1 MALNQGDKRVFQLQ
15 FSPISMIKFLVLGL
29 AAVFIF
35 AGAAEAK
42 PSDKCSAEGQ
52 KPCPAW
58 YSGPVCDPGLGTF
71 SGKCRKC
78 GKHGQRQ
85 CPAIER
91 GRQCQKGLKQISG
104 KCYRSCGGNGEI
116 ACPKIY
122 LGYPCKGATEP
133 DSRNI
138 CRACG
143 GNGQKACRALKSG
156 EQCNARLDKDSKGVC
171 RPCGGNGE
179 MACSTIKKGTICAA
193 GLGKF
198 SGVCRPCGQRGQ
210 RACPAVEQG
219 RQCEAWTTQR
229 DGICKPCGTENA
241 RACRVT
247 DRGKPCQNGLKRK
260 LNGMCVISVEEA
272 TRRAAMAQLESTGA
286 GTYVSAFNFTQ
297 DVNDN
302 DALTGSLEDED
313 ASAISADEAQAAC
326 GVDEK
331 NTGKKSQTW
340 TVSVGAS
347 LKAIVGVEGEAG
359 VAMPCDRE
367 TDGNLFNFENDEKL
381 FKWFASSAFSLQL
394 AAGGEGAVTVG
405 WWLSE
410 MDEIRGKSH
419 GWTVD
424 LTDLSGPA
432 GKLKDIEIKGV
443 GVSASIT
450 WWFARRDEDGDGK
463 DDEVGEYQG
472 FTISIASGKTAG
484 LGSGY
489 RAATTSQVCTYDMG
503 CTLHEWVGEG
513 ETIVVTA
520 RNKERIRVDMNGD
533 TGIKFVRD
541 TWLDKRDYKRLN
553 RKGDVVERIC
563 FRNNFTKLFYRVGSG
578 DCDDGKELRI
588 KSNSGTRANSVRS
601 VSTDRRP
608 VARPPATDQIDRPT
622 TAWLGNWVSRSEP
635 NGRAYRIL
643 KHQPSRYILL
653 KLPENNR
660 IIRFNETSTLRPKWE
675 NSSYGVI
682 QSIGKNKLVWSR
694 KDRTGSEMIVLERRD

>member
-1 MALNQGDKRVFQLQ
+1 MLQLQ
-15 FSPISMIKFLVLGL
+15 FSPISMIKFLVIGL
-29 AAVFIF
+29 AAMFIF

-58 YSGPVCDPGLGTF
+58 YKGPVCDPGLGTF

-104 KCYRSCGGNGEI
+104 KCYRSCGGSGEI

-122 LGYPCKGATEP
+122 LGYPCKGSTEP

-138 CRACG
+138 CRPCG
-143 GNGQKACRALKSG
+143 GNGQKACRALKVG
-156 EQCNARLDKDSKGVC
+156 EQCKAGLDKDSNGRC

-179 MACSTIKKGTICAA
+179 MACSTIKSGTICEA

-198 SGVCRPCGQRGQ
+198 DGICRACGQSGQ

-241 RACRVT
+241 RACRIS
-247 DRGKPCQNGLKRK
+247 DRGKPCQDGLKRK
-260 LNGMCVISVEEA
+260 LNGICVVSVEEA
-272 TRRAAMAQLESTGA
+272 TRRAAMAQLDSTGA
-286 GTYVSAFNFTQ
+286 ETFVSAFNFTR

-302 DALTGSLEDED
+302 DSLTASLEDED
-313 ASAISADEAQAAC
+313 ATAISGDEAQAAC
-326 GVDEK
+326 GVDED
-331 NTGKKSQTW
+331 NTGKQSQTW

-347 LKAIVGVEGEAG
+347 VKAIVGVEGEAG

-367 TDGNLFNFENDEKL
+367 TDGDLFNFENDEKL

-419 GWTVD
+419 GWTLD
-424 LTDLSGPA
+424 LTDLTGPS
-432 GKLKDIEIKGV
+432 GKLKAIDVKGV

-450 WWFARRDEDGDGK
+450 WWFERRDEDGDGK
-463 DDEVGEYQG
+463 DDEVGAYQG
-472 FTISIASGKTAG
+472 FTISIAGGKTAG

-489 RAATTSQVCTYDMG
+489 RAATTTQVCSYDMG
-503 CTLHEWVGEG
+503 CTLHEWVGQG

-520 RNKERIRVDMNGD
+520 RDKDRILVDMNGE

-553 RKGDVVERIC
+553 SDDEVVERIC
-563 FRNNFTKLFYRVGSG
+563 FRNNFTKLFYRDGSG
-578 DCDDGKELRI
+578 NCDDGKALRI
-588 KSNSGTRANSVRS
+588 NRSESTNSNSAVRS
-601 VSTDRRP
+601 RTERDSIAT
-608 VARPPATDQIDRPT
+608 PPAAATRDRQ
-622 TAWLGNWVSRSEP
+622 AGKWQGIWVSQSDQGAR
-635 NGRAYRIL
+635 RYQIV

-660 IIRFNETSTLRPKWE
+660 IVRFDETAAPRLKWQH
-675 NSSYGVI
+675 SSYGVI
-682 QSIGKNKLVWSR
+682 QAVGKSKLVWSR
-694 KDRTGSEMIVLERRD
+694 KDRSGSEIIILEKRD